1 MRNEKVVQYDYE
13 RERARYQKSRTMS
26 TTRWL
31 VLPRR
36 EHDVNESKKKRVIS
50 VRADRLG

>member
-13 RERARYQKSRTMS
+13 RERARYQKSRTKE
-26 TTRWL
+26 TRWL

-36 EHDVNESKKKRVIS
+36 EHDVNESKKKKG
-50 VRADRLG
+50 D